1 MELLIAILI
10 ALGALISPDRYTE
23 TYIRENQDKIS
34 RAQTIIDDNKY
45 HFDEQCGGVIIDDEV
60 STNR

>member
-10 ALGALISPDRYTE
+10 ALGALTSPDRYTE

-34 RAQTIIDDNKY
+34 KAQTIIDDSKY
-45 HFDEQCGGVIIDDEV
+45 HYDAELGGVIIDDEV
-60 STNR
+60 STNH